1 MNYLTKLISGPIH
14 YFFVLLFNLTHDLGL
29 AIILFTIILKIILFP
44 LDFLLFEEEKKLQ
57 KIRKR
62 IDEETKNIKDFLKK
76 GEIMTKIYQEEK
88 MNPFTNIFLQFISII
103 IFLSVFLVIK
113 NLLAT
118 ENPMFLGIINLSKPN
133 FYLGIILFITQ
144 LIFAFTQP
152 KEARNIAIFLTG
164 VIGVLFF
171 IFPSGFLIYWLINTL
186 LTILERKIFLRNEI
200 NSTIVSINKE

>member
-1 MNYLTKLISGPIH
+1 MNFLTKLISGPIH

-44 LDFLLFEEEKKLQ
+44 LDFLLFKEEKKLQ

-88 MNPFTNIFLQFISII
+88 LNPFTNIFLQFISII

-164 VIGVLFF
+164 AIGVLFF

-200 NSTIVSINKE
+200 NSAVISINKK